1 MEFSLKDG
9 LELLR
14 TRDLQLARAE
24 SEKGKIEVDTAAKMK
39 RLEAEKSGKEFPI
52 FIIIMQL
59 RTTEHVECEQTL
71 KRLRLEV
78 STLWSHSQECD
89 SAVRRLK
96 SELEGAK
103 YSESERESHLKG
115 REATIKMETAKE
127 RASFAG
133 QLEVANKQIKT
144 LKTEVS
150 KKALEVEEARLCQ
163 DNLRQ
168 EREEAVERIHVEATK
183 RLADMQERVSELS
196 AKNKVL
202 KSIRPHCVTFAH
214 FVEIKISESPLPIE

>member
-1 MEFSLKDG
+1 MSKLVDRQLGRGFSNRRRLLAHTSKTTACR
-9 LELLR
+9 ELL
-14 TRDLQLARAE
+14 A
-24 SEKGKIEVDTAAKMK
+24 G
-39 RLEAEKSGKEFPI
+39 
-52 FIIIMQL
+52 
-59 RTTEHVECEQTL
+59 
-71 KRLRLEV
+71 
-78 STLWSHSQECD
+78 
-89 SAVRRLK
+89 LK

-103 YSESERESHLKG
+103 YSESEREAHLKG

-214 FVEIKISESPLPIE
+214 FVEIKISESPLPIERGARRRGKGADETGTSF